1 MLKKTELDILKTY
14 QKNNPSFYYKTN
26 RKNIDKLKKK
36 IEDFYF
42 FKLKFPLENFQDK
55 NLIEFGC
62 GSGQRSL
69 IYNLWAK
76 KTVHVDFDE
85 KSIKNAKDLFKKF
98 STKKNFKFFEN
109 SIEKFSHKDK
119 FDIVLSEGVIH
130 HHNDPY
136 SQFKKCQKFLKKDG
150 YFVLGIANDSGCFQR
165 MLARQTLY
173 LLSKNENEVIKN
185 SKIIFSEFLKRSH
198 KYSGR
203 KIDDIIADIFLVP
216 TWKPISTQVIEKW
229 FKKNNLKFFNSYPNF
244 IKDSY
249 FADSHN
255 SPVIDRYSNFTLLSE
270 LVWMVHKDKDT
281 KFINFYIN
289 KNRNLAKSLKKLVK
303 HTNGANFWSKI
314 DINQFLNDTKNFK
327 KCFQNSNLELIEFFE
342 INKFFQ
348 ELENFLKIL
357 KQKDIYSVKKFI
369 NNCRFLFKGTYGVG
383 INYYVGKKTSEK
395 L

>member
-119 FDIVLSEGVIH
+119 
-130 HHNDPY
+130 
-136 SQFKKCQKFLKKDG
+136 
-150 YFVLGIANDSGCFQR
+150 
-165 MLARQTLY
+165 
-173 LLSKNENEVIKN
+173 
-185 SKIIFSEFLKRSH
+185 
-198 KYSGR
+198 
-203 KIDDIIADIFLVP
+203 
-216 TWKPISTQVIEKW
+216 
-229 FKKNNLKFFNSYPNF
+229 
-244 IKDSY
+244 
-249 FADSHN
+249 
-255 SPVIDRYSNFTLLSE
+255 
-270 LVWMVHKDKDT
+270 
-281 KFINFYIN
+281 
-289 KNRNLAKSLKKLVK
+289 
-303 HTNGANFWSKI
+303 
-314 DINQFLNDTKNFK
+314 
-327 KCFQNSNLELIEFFE
+327 
-342 INKFFQ
+342 
-348 ELENFLKIL
+348 
-357 KQKDIYSVKKFI
+357 
-369 NNCRFLFKGTYGVG
+369 
-383 INYYVGKKTSEK
+383 
-395 L
+395 

>member
-1 MLKKTELDILKTY
+1 MLKKTELDILRTY
-14 QKNNPSFYYKTN
+14 QKNNPSFYYTTN
-26 RKNIDKLKKK
+26 KKNINLLKKK
-36 IEDFYF
+36 IEDFFF
-42 FKLKFPLENFQDK
+42 FKLKFPLENFREK
-55 NLIEFGC
+55 NLLEFGC

-69 IYNLWAK
+69 VYNLWAK
-76 KTVHVDFDE
+76 KTVHVDFE
-85 KSIKNAKDLFKKF
+85 KKSIKNAKNLFKKF
-98 STKKNFKFFEN
+98 SNKKNYKFFEN
-109 SIEKFSHKDK
+109 SIDEFSNKDK

-136 SQFKKCQKFLKKDG
+136 SQFKKCQKFLKKGG
-150 YFVLGIANDSGCFQR
+150 YFVLGIANDAGCFQR

-173 LLSKNENEVIKN
+173 LLSKNKNEVIKN

-216 TWKPISTQVIEKW
+216 TWKPISTKEIEKW

-255 SPVIDRYSNFTLLSE
+255 SPVANHYSNFMTLSE
-270 LVWMVHKDKDT
+270 LVWMVHKEKDL
-281 KFINFYIN
+281 KFINFYKN
-289 KNRNLAKSLKKLVK
+289 KNRNLAKYLKKIIK
-303 HTNGANFWSKI
+303 HTNGTNFKKKI
-314 DINQFLNDTKNFK
+314 NVNKFLKDTKNFK
-327 KCFQNSNLELIEFFE
+327 KLFQNSNLDLTKFFE

-348 ELENFLKIL
+348 ELDNFLNIL
-357 KQKDIYSVKKFI
+357 KKKDIYKVKKFI
-369 NNCRFLFKGTYGVG
+369 NSSRFLFKGTYGIG
-383 INYYVGKKTSEK
+383 INYYVGKKTTRK